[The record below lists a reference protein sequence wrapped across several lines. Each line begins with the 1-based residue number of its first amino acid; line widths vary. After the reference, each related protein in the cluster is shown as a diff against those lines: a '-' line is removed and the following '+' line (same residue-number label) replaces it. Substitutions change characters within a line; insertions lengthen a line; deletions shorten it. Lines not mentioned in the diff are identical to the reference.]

1 MKTVDYI
8 NILIK
13 EKENLTALCK
23 SHAETIRLLKR
34 ELGKLNDNILK
45 KDKKIQKL
53 ENDISNIN
61 PQIDLNEFENVK
73 NELDILKEKY
83 ADLQSMYN
91 EVVQK
96 NVSNSKTNKNKNEL
110 NKLKSEYNDLKRKYE
125 DVVHRNEEFM
135 RIFDE
140 MENEIDSN

>member
-34 ELGKLNDNILK
+34 ELGKLNDTILK

-53 ENDISNIN
+53 ENEISNIN
-61 PQIDLNEFENVK
+61 PQIDS

-110 NKLKSEYNDLKRKYE
+110 NKLKSEYNALKKKYD
-125 DVVHRNEEFM
+125 DVVHKNEEFI

-140 MENEIDSN
+140 IENTVDSN

>member
-34 ELGKLNDNILK
+34 ELGKLNDTILK

-53 ENDISNIN
+53 ENEISNIN
-61 PQIDLNEFENVK
+61 PQIDS

-110 NKLKSEYNDLKRKYE
+110 NKLKSEYNALKKKYD
-125 DVVHRNEEFM
+125 DVVHKNEEFM

-140 MENEIDSN
+140 IENTVDSN